1 MCDEGRLEMQR
12 RGMTGPRQ
20 TTSFGKAALNEEIFG
35 ILSTALIVP
44 LQGSHR
50 GRVMYSAA
58 EDALQPGTYK
68 GANINQGWGEIIYA
82 LECNKYGKILC
93 LNSSP
98 VNLF

>member
-44 LQGSHR
+44 LQGSHS

-58 EDALQPGTYK
+58 EDALQPGTYT
-68 GANINQGWGEIIYA
+68 GANINQGRGR
-82 LECNKYGKILC
+82 LSML
-93 LNSSP
+93 SSATSMGR
-98 VNLF
+98 FFA

>member
-1 MCDEGRLEMQR
+1 MQGRR
-12 RGMTGPRQ
+12 KTGPGQ

-58 EDALQPGTYK
+58 EDAPQPGTYTGGNK
-68 GANINQGWGEIIYA
+68 NISYGILSQNVIYKSIRYV
-82 LECNKYGKILC
+82 E
-93 LNSSP
+93 SS
-98 VNLF
+98 VKRAFGDFAVVSGH